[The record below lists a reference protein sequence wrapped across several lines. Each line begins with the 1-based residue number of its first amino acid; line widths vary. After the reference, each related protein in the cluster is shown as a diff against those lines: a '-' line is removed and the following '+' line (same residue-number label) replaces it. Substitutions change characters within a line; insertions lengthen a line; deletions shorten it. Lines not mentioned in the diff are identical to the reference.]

1 MNTQRI
7 DCGSELFFCVMD
19 EIETLGFPEM
29 PRNMIRHYSVIFL
42 CVNSAG
48 HRHFC
53 LYGFL
58 QHDWS
63 TQNQNKEI
71 WPRGTGST

>member
-1 MNTQRI
+1 MRQLALNWLKKIPKRKKSI
-7 DCGSELFFCVMD
+7 SDLLVMA
-19 EIETLGFPEM
+19 LPE
-29 PRNMIRHYSVIFL
+29 RV
-42 CVNSAG
+42 VSAG

-63 TQNQNKEI
+63 RQNQNKEI
-71 WPRGTGST
+71 WPRGTGSTQTLCTEM

>member
-42 CVNSAG
+42 CVKRG
-48 HRHFC
+48 C
-53 LYGFL
+53 LKINFL
-58 QHDWS
+58 PGSNNRFVRVSFFDRAAHD
-63 TQNQNKEI
+63 
-71 WPRGTGST
+71 